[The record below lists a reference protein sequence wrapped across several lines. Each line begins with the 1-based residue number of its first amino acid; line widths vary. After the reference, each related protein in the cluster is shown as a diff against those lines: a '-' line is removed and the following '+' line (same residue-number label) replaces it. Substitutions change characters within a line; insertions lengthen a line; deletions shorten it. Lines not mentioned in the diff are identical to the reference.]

1 MLLLKS
7 EVRVAPHV
15 RDGHAVR
22 AYIRRVAK
30 FAAAKHLGQ
39 FRKDGKTP
47 YISHPVTVANIL
59 VREGKVADPEVI
71 AAALLHDT
79 IEDTG
84 TTRDELE
91 REFGPRVASMVAEL
105 TNDPDLHGAE
115 SKAAQLRKV
124 FGPDAAAVKIADKT
138 ANLRDILARP
148 PATWNANRKRAYFDH
163 AAALVSRIGSMHPVL
178 ADVFKRTHER
188 VSEIRYRPRK

>member
-1 MLLLKS
+1 MLLLLKS

-30 FAAAKHLGQ
+30 FAAAKHRGQ

-79 IEDTG
+79 IKDTG

-91 REFGPRVASMVAEL
+91 REFGPRVAAMVAEL
-105 TNDPDLHGAE
+105 TNDPGLHGAE
-115 SKAAQLRKV
+115 SKAAQLKKK

-148 PATWNANRKRAYFDH
+148 PATWSASRKRAYFDH

-188 VSEIRYRPRK
+188 VSEIR